1 MSSKKNEELS
11 SVEKPG
17 DDSLL
22 DTSSVISNTVPPGVD
37 RRTFLMRSAVVGA
50 AAVMS
55 GDRLD
60 GIISERDIVRAL
72 AACCTPSDVWAADVM
87 ATPPALIDGDEP
99 IAAAA
104 ERMLDEGVRH
114 LPVLLDGHVL
124 SVVSMRDVLRVFSD
138 DWRRST
144 RES

>member
-1 MSSKKNEELS
+1 M
-11 SVEKPG
+11 
-17 DDSLL
+17 
-22 DTSSVISNTVPPGVD
+22 SVIRPEDPVRVLVSEPLAWIEPEVSLAALAAKLD
-37 RRTFLMRSAVVGA
+37 LEQVGA
-50 AAVMS
+50 VAVMS

-72 AACCTPSDVWAADVM
+72 AACCTPGDVWAADVM